1 MLWRTR
7 RERVAEPS
15 LRREV
20 VGAVE
25 PQPPFYRS
33 PTLKVLLSRFAPD
46 VPHRILDLG
55 SVNSANVEFFSRFS
69 CRLQIVD
76 LLGTAAPGAA
86 SASHA
91 AEPAQALRQALPE
104 GRRAFDVVLAWD
116 VLNYLDPERIR
127 ALTTILL
134 ELTASGAQMLA
145 FLFTG
150 KEIPALPLVFKIVD
164 EETLRYEER
173 TTATKAG
180 PRYPPAE
187 VERMAAGFSV
197 ARSVL
202 MRHGVQEYLFVRR
215 SEE

>member
-1 MLWRTR
+1 
-7 RERVAEPS
+7 VAESS

-25 PQPPFYRS
+25 LQPPFYRS
-33 PTLKVLLSRFAPD
+33 PTLKVLLSRLSPD

-55 SVNSANVEFFSRFS
+55 CVNSANVEFFSRFS

-76 LLGTAAPGAA
+76 LLGTNASGAAPK
-86 SASHA
+86 SPVV
-91 AEPAQALRQALPE
+91 EPAQALRQALPE

-116 VLNYLDPERIR
+116 VLNHLDAEKVR
-127 ALTTILL
+127 ALATILL
-134 ELTASGAQMLA
+134 ELTAPGAQMLA

-150 KEIPALPLVFKIVD
+150 KEIPALPLVFKIID

-173 TTATKAG
+173 TTATKPG

-215 SEE
+215 NEE